1 MYIYIYIYIYI
12 ERERPQIDRIVN
24 YHIFLMR
31 LKVSIRLKVTVSP
44 EKDGNNQQTMG
55 NKGGYQPMKMRISTH
70 ILQPAIDLTYELAS
84 KW

>member
-1 MYIYIYIYIYI
+1 M
-12 ERERPQIDRIVN
+12 
-24 YHIFLMR
+24 
-31 LKVSIRLKVTVSP
+31 SIRLKVTVSP